1 MQHWR
6 WIIGGVCVLARLAD
20 TGAATAQTT
29 ASEIPSVVTEA
40 RAIRPVAALMRPR
53 ATPAV
58 PLESIPSGWRE
69 LVAKI
74 VQQPTLTAH
83 AGPEEVRGQFYD
95 WLLEHPDRACLA
107 WRRLGVPCAPIT
119 DLGQGRFGWTDGQG
133 TNVSWRAVARGPEL
147 CIWFAEGQGRMGNLL
162 PVVPAKAVAV
172 LKYNRR
178 MGLDGQPFITHEVD
192 IYLQTDSKAA
202 ALIARLL
209 GPAAP
214 RLAEQGA
221 EQLLLFFAGLSR
233 YLDAHPDEAGPLLA
247 K

>member
-6 WIIGGVCVLARLAD
+6 WIIGVCVLARLYSP
-20 TGAATAQTT
+20 GAATAQN
-29 ASEIPSVVTEA
+29 SVIEIPSAVPEGMMV
-40 RAIRPVAALMRPR
+40 RPVAALIRPR
-53 ATPAV
+53 SNPAV

-69 LVAKI
+69 QVAKV

-83 AGPEEVRGQFYD
+83 AGPEEVRGRFYE
-95 WLLEHPDRACLA
+95 WLLEHPDRASNA
-107 WRRLGVPCAPIT
+107 WRRLGVPCAPIA

-178 MGLDGQPFITHEVD
+178 MGIDGQPYISHEVD

-202 ALIARLL
+202 ALITRLL

-233 YLDAHPDEAGPLLA
+233 YIDAHPDEAGPLLA

>member
-6 WIIGGVCVLARLAD
+6 WIIGGMCVLSRLVGPGTAHAQS
-20 TGAATAQTT
+20 TAT
-29 ASEIPSVVTEA
+29 EIPTVVSQA

-53 ATPAV
+53 STPNV
-58 PLESIPSGWRE
+58 PLEAIPTGWRQQ
-69 LVAKI
+69 VAKV

-95 WLLEHPDRACLA
+95 WLLEHPDRACVA

-133 TNVSWRAVARGPEL
+133 TNVSWRAVARSPEL
-147 CIWFAEGQGRMGNLL
+147 CIWLAEGQGRMGNLL

-172 LKYNRR
+172 LKYSRQ
-178 MGLDGQPFITHEVD
+178 MGIDGKSYIAHEVD

-233 YLDAHPDEAGPLLA
+233 YLDVHPDEAQTLLA

>member
-1 MQHWR
+1 MQHWS
-6 WIIGGVCVLARLAD
+6 WIIGVCVLAGLIGP
-20 TGAATAQTT
+20 GAAIAQPPR
-29 ASEIPSVVTEA
+29 ADFPTE
-40 RAIRPVAALMRPR
+40 RMVIRPVAALIRPR
-53 ATPAV
+53 ANSAV
-58 PLESIPSGWRE
+58 PLEAIPVGWRE
-69 LVAKI
+69 QVAKV

-83 AGPEEVRGQFYD
+83 AGPEEVRGRFYE
-95 WLLEHPDRACLA
+95 WLLEHPDRASLA
-107 WRRLGVPCAPIT
+107 WRRIGVPCAPIT

-133 TNVSWRAVARGPEL
+133 TNVSWRAVAKGPDL

-172 LKYNRR
+172 LKYIRHL
-178 MGLDGQPFITHEVD
+178 GIDGQPYIMHEVD

-233 YLDAHPDEAGPLLA
+233 YIDVHPDEAGPLLA

>member
-1 MQHWR
+1 MQHR
-6 WIIGGVCVLARLAD
+6 SWIIGVCVLAGVNHP
-20 TGAATAQTT
+20 GAAIAQ
-29 ASEIPSVVTEA
+29 PP
-40 RAIRPVAALMRPR
+40 RAELLDERMVIRPVAALVRPR
-53 ATPAV
+53 ANPAV
-58 PLESIPSGWRE
+58 PFESIPVGWRDQ
-69 LVAKI
+69 VAKV

-83 AGPEEVRGQFYD
+83 AGPEEVRGRFYE
-95 WLLEHPDRACLA
+95 WLLEHPDRATLA
-107 WRRLGVPCAPIT
+107 WRRIGVPCAPII

-133 TNVSWRAVARGPEL
+133 ANVSWRAVAKGPDL

-172 LKYNRR
+172 LKYTRHL
-178 MGLDGQPFITHEVD
+178 GIDGQPYIMHEVD

-202 ALIARLL
+202 ALITRLL

-233 YLDAHPDEAGPLLA
+233 YIDVHPDEAGTLLA

>member
-1 MQHWR
+1 MQHRR
-6 WIIGGVCVLARLAD
+6 WIIGGMCVLARLLGPE
-20 TGAATAQTT
+20 GANAQSPAT
-29 ASEIPSVVTEA
+29 EIPIVVDQG
-40 RAIRPVAALMRPR
+40 RVIRPVALMRPR
-53 ATPAV
+53 AAPAV
-58 PLESIPSGWRE
+58 PLDAIPAVWRE
-69 LVAKI
+69 QVAKV

-83 AGPEEVRGQFYD
+83 AGPEEVRGRLYD
-95 WLLEHPDRACLA
+95 WLLEHPDRATNA

-133 TNVSWRAVARGPEL
+133 SNIAWRAVARGPEL
-147 CIWFAEGQGRMGNLL
+147 CIWFAEGHARMGNLL

-172 LKYNRR
+172 LNYVRR
-178 MGLDGQPFITHEVD
+178 TGIDGQPYITHEVD
-192 IYLQTDSKAA
+192 IYLQTDSRAA
-202 ALIARLL
+202 ALITRLL

-233 YLDAHPDEAGPLLA
+233 YLDVHPDETQTLLA

>member
-1 MQHWR
+1 MQQLR
-6 WIIGGVCVLARLAD
+6 RIIGGVCVLAGLIRP
-20 TGAATAQTT
+20 GAATAQTSV
-29 ASEIPSVVTEA
+29 AEIPTVVNDM
-40 RAIRPVAALMRPR
+40 RAIRPVALMRPR
-53 ATPAV
+53 ATSSV
-58 PLESIPSGWRE
+58 PLEAIPAGWRDQ
-69 LVAKI
+69 VAKV

-83 AGPEEVRGQFYD
+83 AGPEEVRGRFYD
-95 WLLEHPDRACLA
+95 WLLEHPDRACVA

-133 TNVSWRAVARGPEL
+133 TNVSWRAVARSPEL
-147 CIWFAEGQGRMGNLL
+147 CIWLAEGHARMGNLL

-172 LKYNRR
+172 LHYTRHT
-178 MGLDGQPFITHEVD
+178 GIDGQPFITHEVD

-202 ALIARLL
+202 ALITRLL

-233 YLDAHPDEAGPLLA
+233 YVEVHPDEAPTLLA